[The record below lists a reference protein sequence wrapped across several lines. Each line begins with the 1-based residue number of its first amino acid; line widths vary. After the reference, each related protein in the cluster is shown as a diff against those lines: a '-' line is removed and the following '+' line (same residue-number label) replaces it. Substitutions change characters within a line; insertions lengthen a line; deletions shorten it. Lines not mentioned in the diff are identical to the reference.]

1 MVSFAEPLK
10 DDFEI
15 HLALY
20 SHINDYTIPP
30 EIKILDLQQPLL
42 ENKIIRFLKLPKISY
57 TVYRYCKKNGIR
69 ISVAFLYRPCYINAF
84 MKSIWRYRGHVIM
97 CEGTHQTT
105 MQGKPYSAIYRVF
118 QNLVMYSYKRTDL
131 ILANS
136 YAIQTDLIEN
146 FKKKH
151 WFG

>member
-1 MVSFAEPLK
+1 MKTNEWYQTQTFTIYKYFANRWSRTGGLLLLNHLK

-20 SHINDYTIPP
+20 SHINDYAIPP
-30 EIKILDLQQPLL
+30 EIKILDLRQPLL

-97 CEGTHQTT
+97 WRAHTRPPCR
-105 MQGKPYSAIYRVF
+105 KAIRPF
-118 QNLVMYSYKRTDL
+118 TACSPNL
-131 ILANS
+131 
-136 YAIQTDLIEN
+136 
-146 FKKKH
+146 
-151 WFG
+151 W